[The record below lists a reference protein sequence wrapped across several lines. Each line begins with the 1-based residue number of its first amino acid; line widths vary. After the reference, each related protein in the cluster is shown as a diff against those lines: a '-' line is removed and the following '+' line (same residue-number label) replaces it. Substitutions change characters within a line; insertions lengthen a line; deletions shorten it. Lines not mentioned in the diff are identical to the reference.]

1 MSSDVVFVLL
11 GLNCLTHK
19 VSSIIPTASSMPWSP
34 RETSAH
40 TLLLFSVSFPALPWA
55 LRCALCTPTCLLETP
70 STGVGA
76 LELKIYFFILFLSM
90 CICEGGRVMCTRVW
104 TAAEDRRGQPTEDTL
119 EPSGTT
125 WHRRSELNFSLKPGS
140 CICEASSLPLSSIP
154 KPCGVSFFSFK
165 IYFFILGS
173 LRCVF

>member
-1 MSSDVVFVLL
+1 MLIEVTVLQQRSVFEPQILHLLQVLRGRQVGLAQNPRNPGTSSHLSGGGISSDVVFVLL

-125 WHRRSELNFSLKPGS
+125 
-140 CICEASSLPLSSIP
+140 
-154 KPCGVSFFSFK
+154 
-165 IYFFILGS
+165 
-173 LRCVF
+173 